1 MTDESG
7 KQTVGI
13 PTCRA
18 KAAPGAVAPNQS
30 TAQKPRDTKQVAQA
44 RLCPREEGALPSFF
58 PSHRTGG
65 TEPPVSESTK
75 KVDSWLKRRES
86 VCVLGGSRGKSPP
99 ANAEEAETPGT
110 SRCSEASDFRC
121 TPWGLKPRPCHCTPP
136 TARRPLH
143 ATALGVYPVPFV
155 LGRVLSR
162 EERGLVDS
170 AQWRSEL
177 VPSFQNIISSFL
189 QCPHALLTPP
199 QWQGGTSPMWTTSH
213 LTSWILLTGGQFF
226 TPATSHLGNSERG
239 KRGRHAAGAPHQ
251 PFPLT

>member
-86 VCVLGGSRGKSPP
+86 MCVLGGSRGKSPP

-121 TPWGLKPRPCHCTPP
+121 APWGLKPRPCHCTPP
-136 TARRPLH
+136 TARHGPGSLSCSLCAGQGTEQGRTGAGGLR
-143 ATALGVYPVPFV
+143 TVALGAGPLLPEYHQLLPPVPPCPAHASPV
-155 LGRVLSR
+155 ARRDITDADHQSSDLLDSSYWGSILHPSNLS
-162 EERGLVDS
+162 
-170 AQWRSEL
+170 
-177 VPSFQNIISSFL
+177 P
-189 QCPHALLTPP
+189 
-199 QWQGGTSPMWTTSH
+199 WQ
-213 LTSWILLTGGQFF
+213 Q
-226 TPATSHLGNSERG
+226 
-239 KRGRHAAGAPHQ
+239 
-251 PFPLT
+251 